1 MYLKRLEMRGFK
13 SFADKTYIDFDNGVT
28 CIVGPNGSGKSN
40 ITDAVRWV
48 LGEQKI
54 KTLRGTKMEDI
65 IFNGTNH
72 RKRLGM
78 AEVTLIFDNSERFFS
93 LDYNEVKVCR
103 RIYRSGESEYL
114 INDTNCRLK
123 DVRDLFMDTGIGTDG
138 YSIIGQGRIE
148 RVLSN
153 NPDER
158 RQLFEEA
165 AGIVKFKTRKR
176 ETERKLDNTEQN
188 LIRIEDIF
196 GELSSRV
203 EPLRIESEKAKRH
216 IELTDKLSELE
227 LNLFINEL
235 ESVDK
240 KIEKETQNVSET
252 SIALQEN
259 SASQKHLFEEKNQ
272 LNNKIEAAN
281 QSLINVQ
288 NSFYEDKNVIAGLDG
303 EMNVLKVKMETN
315 HNEELR
321 LKEVLKGNNEKLQSV
336 KDDKDKA
343 LNDKE
348 TLTESLQS
356 IQTEI
361 TTKQQNFE
369 LVSNALF
376 DAENL
381 SDTHRQSIIQ
391 KLNEVEKNKSE
402 IGSYHTILDNHTARR
417 ETLDKEIA
425 ETDELTDDAKKRE
438 KDHDQQLQ
446 GLKSSEAEL
455 ITESDALKAS
465 LKVFESKLNH
475 DGVLLNEQRKK
486 LTEYSTECTL
496 LKQMEKDH
504 AGYDHSVKK
513 ALQMV
518 DHNSDLK
525 KGLNGVV
532 ASLMSIPK
540 KYEVALEIALGK
552 SIQNLVVETPS
563 DAKQMIAE
571 LKRTKGGRVTFIPLS
586 AIKSKGDQKTVLQA
600 LSNIKGYIGK
610 ANDLFDY
617 DSKYNVLYDYL
628 VGRTVIVD
636 TVETATEVLK
646 IKDLKYKV
654 VTLEGDVFIPGGTI
668 TGGSYKSRSAGILSR
683 KRKIDELEESVIK
696 TDAIIK
702 DLAEQVQKI
711 RDEQKESQYAFDQNS
726 KISEEIRLQIAKK
739 ENDIQVVKDELNRL
753 ISLSGKRKSERIII
767 DNDIK
772 SVHDSI
778 TAKEDL
784 INKLESE
791 NKNLKIKI
799 TEDASNLDG
808 LKLKMQ
814 AIRES
819 LTEVRVKNASLLE
832 NLKNVELNLNRLNE
846 VHDQMLDQSDSSQA
860 LLSEG
865 TIVLNSLKES
875 LEVLTHKKESIIN
888 ASSNKHVEI
897 EKIQENIKAFEKSIL
912 EINTNNKAL
921 FDYIEN
927 LRETLH
933 KYEIRKAK
941 VDVHREDIAARLFE
955 RYEMTPEDA
964 IKCKKDIDMSGAN
977 KDIKEI
983 KRELK
988 EIGDVSVLAIE
999 EYEEVY
1005 ERYHFLKEQHDDLVE
1020 ARNVLKKLIRELEKE
1035 MKEKFMDCFNIV
1047 KVNFADIFESL
1058 FVGGTAELTLL
1069 DPENVLESDI
1079 GINVQ
1084 PPGKK
1089 LQNISLLS
1097 GGEKALTAIALL
1109 FAILKTKPAPFCI
1122 LDEIEAA
1129 LDDVNVYRF
1138 ADFLKEFTKNSQFVI
1153 ITHRKGTMEIADNLF
1168 GVTMQEFGIS
1178 KMLSVKLEDAILE

>member
-1 MYLKRLEMRGFK
+1 VYLKRLEMRGFK

-72 RKRLGM
+72 RKKLGM
-78 AEVTLIFDNSERFFS
+78 AEVTLVFDNSERYFS

-103 RIYRSGESEYL
+103 RVYRSGESEYL

-196 GELSSRV
+196 SELSGRV
-203 EPLRIESEKAKRH
+203 EPLRIESEKAKKH
-216 IELTDKLSELE
+216 IELTDRLSELE
-227 LNLFINEL
+227 LNLFINEI

-240 KIEKETQNVSET
+240 KIQKETQNLNDT

-272 LNNKIEAAN
+272 LNLKIESSN
-281 QSLINVQ
+281 QALINVQ
-288 NSFYEDKNVIAGLDG
+288 NSFYEDKNVIAGIDG
-303 EMNVLKVKMETN
+303 DMNVVKTKMDAN
-315 HNEELR
+315 QSEEAR
-321 LKEVLKGNNEKLQSV
+321 LKAVLEANNIQVQEVKTK
-336 KDDKDKA
+336 KDAAIQQKDE
-343 LNDKE
+343 LTE
-348 TLTESLQS
+348 TLSGIQS
-356 IQTEI
+356 EI
-361 TTKQQNFE
+361 ASKQQNFE
-369 LVSNALF
+369 TVSNALF
-376 DAENL
+376 DAENM
-381 SDTHRQSIIQ
+381 SEAHRQSIIT
-391 KLNEVEKNKSE
+391 KLNEAEKNKSE
-402 IGSYHTILDNHTARR
+402 IGSYHTILENHMARR
-417 ETLDKEIA
+417 ETLDKEID
-425 ETDELTDDAKKRE
+425 ETDALAEEAKT
-438 KDHDQQLQ
+438 KDKEHDHQLQ
-446 GLKSSEAEL
+446 GFKESESNLNKESEKLKS
-455 ITESDALKAS
+455 ALK
-465 LKVFESKLNH
+465 KFEVQLQN
-475 DGVLLNEQRKK
+475 DNVLLNDQRKK

-518 DHNSDLK
+518 DRNTNLK
-525 KGLNGVV
+525 EGLDGVV

-552 SIQNLVVETPS
+552 SIQNLVVETPN
-563 DAKQMIAE
+563 DAKKIIAE
-571 LKRTKGGRVTFIPLS
+571 LKRTNGGRVTFIPLS
-586 AIKSKGDQKTVLQA
+586 TIKSKGDQKNILNA
-600 LSNIKGYIGK
+600 LGKIKGYIGK
-610 ANDLFDY
+610 ANELFDY
-617 DSKYNVLYDYL
+617 DSKYDVLYDYL

-636 TVETATEVLK
+636 TVETATEALK

-683 KRKIDELEESVIK
+683 KRKIDELEESIVQTDDEIK
-696 TDAIIK
+696 K
-702 DLAEQVQKI
+702 LSEQVQKL
-711 RDEQKESQYAFDQNS
+711 RDDQKEYRYEYEQNS

-739 ENDIQVVKDELNRL
+739 ENDIQVVKDELTRL
-753 ISLSGKRKSERIII
+753 MSLSSKRKSERIII
-767 DNDIK
+767 ENDIQ
-772 SVHDSI
+772 SVHDAI
-778 TAKEDL
+778 TKKED
-784 INKLESE
+784 IIKQLEAE
-791 NKNLKIKI
+791 NKELELQIS
-799 TEDASNLDG
+799 EDLTKLDG

-814 AIRES
+814 SLRES
-819 LTEVRVKNASLLE
+819 LTEVKVKNASLLE
-832 NLKNVELNLNRLNE
+832 TLKNVELDLNRLNE
-846 VHDQMLDQSDSSQA
+846 SHNLLLDQSDQSQQ
-860 LLSEG
+860 LLNDG
-865 TIVLNSLKES
+865 IVLLNELKES
-875 LEVLTHKKESIIN
+875 LEVLSKKKESIN
-888 ASSNKHVEI
+888 KASSNKHVEM
-897 EKIQENIKAFEKSIL
+897 EKIHKDIKSYEKSIH

-933 KYEIRKAK
+933 KYEIKKAK
-941 VDVHREDIAARLFE
+941 YDVHREDIAARLFE

-964 IKCKKDIDMSGAN
+964 IKCKKDIDVTGAN

-983 KRELK
+983 RRELK
-988 EIGDVSVLAIE
+988 VIGDVNIHAIE

-1020 ARNVLKKLIRELEKE
+1020 ARNTLKKLIRELEKE
-1035 MKEKFMDCFNIV
+1035 MKEKFLLCFDVV
-1047 KVNFADIFESL
+1047 KIHFAEIFENL
-1058 FVGGTAELTLL
+1058 FVGGSAELTLL
-1069 DPENVLESDI
+1069 DPDNVLESDI

-1138 ADFLKEFTKNSQFVI
+1138 ADFLKEFTRNSQFVI

-1178 KMLSVKLEDAILE
+1178 KMISVKLEDAILE

>member
-1 MYLKRLEMRGFK
+1 MRGFK
-13 SFADKTYIDFDNGVT
+13 SFADKTGIDFDNGVT

-48 LGEQKI
+48 LGEQKV

-72 RKRLGM
+72 RKKLGM
-78 AEVTLIFDNSERFFS
+78 AEVTLIFDNSERYFS

-123 DVRDLFMDTGIGTDG
+123 DVRDIFMDTGIGTDG

-153 NPDER
+153 NLDER

-196 GELSSRV
+196 GELSNRV

-216 IELTDKLSELE
+216 IKLTDKLSELE
-227 LNLFINEL
+227 LNLFINEI

-240 KIEKETQNVSET
+240 KIEKETRHVSET
-252 SIALQEN
+252 SAALQEN
-259 SASQKHLFEEKNQ
+259 NASQKHLFEEKNQ
-272 LNNKIEAAN
+272 LNKKIEASN
-281 QSLINVQ
+281 QSLIDVQ
-288 NSFYEDKNVIAGLDG
+288 NSFYEDKNIIAGIDG
-303 EMNVLKVKMETN
+303 DINVLKAKLEAN
-315 HNEELR
+315 HKEELR
-321 LKEVLKGNNEKLQSV
+321 LKEVLKNNCEKVQSV
-336 KDDKDKA
+336 KVDKDNA
-343 LNDKE
+343 LSQKE
-348 TLTESLQS
+348 TVKESLQS

-361 TTKQQNFE
+361 SSKQQNFE

-376 DAENL
+376 DIENL
-381 SDTHRQSIIQ
+381 SDSHRQSIIK
-391 KLNEVEKNKSE
+391 KLNEVEKNKSD
-402 IGSYHTILDNHTARR
+402 IASYHTILENHTARR
-417 ETLDKEIA
+417 ETLNTEIT
-425 ETDELTDDAKKRE
+425 ETDALIDGAKKRE
-438 KDHDQQLQ
+438 KDHDHQFQ
-446 GLKSSEAEL
+446 GLKSSEVEL
-455 ITESDALKAS
+455 IEESHTLRSA

-475 DGVLLNEQRKK
+475 EGVLLNEHRKK

-540 KYEVALEIALGK
+540 KYEIALEIALGK

-563 DAKQMIAE
+563 DAKKMIAE
-571 LKRTKGGRVTFIPLS
+571 LKRTNGGRVTFIPLS
-586 AIKSKGDQKTVLQA
+586 GIKSKGDQNNVLQT
-600 LSNIKGYIGK
+600 LQKMKGYIGK
-610 ANDLFDY
+610 ANDLFEY
-617 DSKYNVLYDYL
+617 DTKYNVLYDYL
-628 VGRTVIVD
+628 VGRTIIVD
-636 TVETATEVLK
+636 SVETATDVLK

-696 TDAIIK
+696 TDKTIQKMA
-702 DLAEQVQKI
+702 DQLQKI
-711 RDEQKESQYAFDQNS
+711 RDDQKDSKYAFDQNA

-739 ENDIQVVKDELNRL
+739 ENDIQVVKDELYRL
-753 ISLSGKRKSERIII
+753 ISLSGKRKSERIVIE
-767 DNDIK
+767 NDIN

-778 TAKEDL
+778 NSKNNL
-784 INKLESE
+784 IETLEYE
-791 NKNLKIKI
+791 NKDLQIKI
-799 TEDASNLDG
+799 TEDTSNLDG
-808 LKLKMQ
+808 LKRKMQ
-814 AIRES
+814 SIREAV
-819 LTEVRVKNASLLE
+819 TDVRVKNASLLE
-832 NLKNVELNLNRLNE
+832 NLKNIELDLNRLNE
-846 VHDQMLDQSDSSQA
+846 AHNQMLDQSDNSQA
-860 LLSEG
+860 LLNEG
-865 TIVLNSLKES
+865 ILVSNGLKDINETLLDKKASILKTSL
-875 LEVLTHKKESIIN
+875 
-888 ASSNKHVEI
+888 NKHIEM
-897 EKIQENIKAFEKSIL
+897 EKIQENIKSYEKNIL
-912 EINTNNKAL
+912 EINTNNKSL

-988 EIGDVSVLAIE
+988 DIGEVSIHAIE

-1020 ARNVLKKLIRELEKE
+1020 ARNVLRKLIRALEKE
-1035 MKEKFMDCFNIV
+1035 MKEKFLDCFDVV
-1047 KVNFADIFESL
+1047 KVHFAEIFESL
-1058 FVGGTAELTLL
+1058 FIGGTAELTIL
-1069 DPENVLESDI
+1069 DPDNVLESDI

-1109 FAILKTKPAPFCI
+1109 FAILKTKPAPFCF

-1138 ADFLKEFTKNSQFVI
+1138 ADFLQEFTKNSQFVI

-1178 KMLSVKLEDAILE
+1178 KMISVKLEDAILE

>member
-72 RKRLGM
+72 RKKLGM
-78 AEVTLIFDNSERFFS
+78 AEVTLVFDNSERYFS

-103 RIYRSGESEYL
+103 RVYRSGESEYL

-153 NPDER
+153 NPEER

-196 GELSSRV
+196 SELAGRV
-203 EPLRIESEKAKRH
+203 EPLRIESEKAKKH
-216 IELTDKLSELE
+216 IELTDRLSELE
-227 LNLFINEL
+227 LNLFINEI

-240 KIEKETQNVSET
+240 KIQKETQNLNET
-252 SIALQEN
+252 SMALQEN
-259 SASQKHLFEEKNQ
+259 SASQKHLFEEKSQ
-272 LNNKIEAAN
+272 LNLKIESSN
-281 QSLINVQ
+281 QALVNVQ
-288 NSFYEDKNVIAGLDG
+288 NSFYEDKNVIAGIDG
-303 EMNVLKVKMETN
+303 EMNVIKTKMDAN
-315 HNEELR
+315 QSEEAR
-321 LKEVLKGNNEKLQSV
+321 LKTVLEANDVHLQEVKIQ
-336 KDDKDKA
+336 KDTKIQQKD
-343 LNDKE
+343 E
-348 TLTESLQS
+348 LTEMLSGIQS
-356 IQTEI
+356 EI
-361 TTKQQNFE
+361 SSKQQNFE
-369 LVSNALF
+369 MVSNALF

-381 SDTHRQSIIQ
+381 SETHRQSIIT
-391 KLNEVEKNKSE
+391 KLNETEKNRSE
-402 IGSYHTILDNHTARR
+402 ISSYHTILDNHIKRR
-417 ETLDKEIA
+417 ETLDNEIE
-425 ETDELTDDAKKRE
+425 ETDALAEEAKTKEKELDHQLIGLKESEANLIKESE
-438 KDHDQQLQ
+438 KLKSALKTFEVQLQ
-446 GLKSSEAEL
+446 N
-455 ITESDALKAS
+455 D
-465 LKVFESKLNH
+465 N
-475 DGVLLNEQRKK
+475 VLLNDQRKK
-486 LTEYSTECTL
+486 LTEYTTECTL

-504 AGYDHSVKK
+504 AGYDQSVKK

-518 DHNSDLK
+518 DRQSNLK
-525 KGLNGVV
+525 EGLNGVV

-552 SIQNLVVETPS
+552 SIQNLVVETPN
-563 DAKQMIAE
+563 DAKKIIAE
-571 LKRTKGGRVTFIPLS
+571 LKRTNGGRVTFIPLS
-586 AIKSKGDQKTVLQA
+586 TIKSKGDQKNNLKA
-600 LSNIKGYIGK
+600 LEQLEGYIGK
-610 ANDLFDY
+610 ANELFDY
-617 DSKYNVLYDYL
+617 DSKYDVLYDYL

-636 TVETATEVLK
+636 TVETATEALK

-683 KRKIDELEESVIK
+683 KRKIDELEEMVVQTDEEIK
-696 TDAIIK
+696 K
-702 DLAEQVQKI
+702 LSEQVQKV
-711 RDEQKESQYAFDQNS
+711 REAQKEYRYDYEQNS

-739 ENDIQVVKDELNRL
+739 ENDIQVVKDELSRL
-753 ISLSGKRKSERIII
+753 MSLSSKRKSERIII
-767 DNDIK
+767 ENDIQ
-772 SVHDSI
+772 SVHDAI
-778 TAKEDL
+778 TKKED
-784 INKLESE
+784 IIKQLESE
-791 NKNLKIKI
+791 NQELELKI
-799 TEDASNLDG
+799 TEDVTKLEG

-814 AIRES
+814 SLRES
-819 LTEVRVKNASLLE
+819 LTEVKVKNASLLE
-832 NLKNVELNLNRLNE
+832 TFKNVELDLNRLNE
-846 VHDQMLDQSDSSQA
+846 SHNLLLDQSDQSQQ
-860 LLSEG
+860 LLNDG
-865 TIVLNSLKES
+865 IIILNELKDS
-875 LEVLTHKKESIIN
+875 LEVLSQKKEAIN
-888 ASSNKHVEI
+888 KASTNKHVEI
-897 EKIQENIKAFEKSIL
+897 EKIHNDIKAYEKSIL

-933 KYEIRKAK
+933 KYEIKK
-941 VDVHREDIAARLFE
+941 TKYDVHREDIAARLFE

-964 IKCKKDIDMSGAN
+964 IKCKKDIDVSGAN

-988 EIGDVSVLAIE
+988 SIGDVNIHAIE

-1005 ERYHFLKEQHDDLVE
+1005 ERYHFLKEQHDDLVA
-1020 ARNVLKKLIRELEKE
+1020 ARNTLKKLIRELEKE
-1035 MKEKFMDCFNIV
+1035 MKEKFLLCFDVV
-1047 KVNFADIFESL
+1047 KVNFAEIFESL
-1058 FVGGTAELTLL
+1058 FVGGSAELTIM
-1069 DPENVLESDI
+1069 DPDNVLESDI

-1089 LQNISLLS
+1089 LQSISLLS

-1138 ADFLKEFTKNSQFVI
+1138 ADFLKEFTRNSQFVI

>member
-72 RKRLGM
+72 RKKLGM
-78 AEVTLIFDNSERFFS
+78 AEVTLVFDNSERYFS

-103 RIYRSGESEYL
+103 RVYRSGESEYL

-153 NPDER
+153 NPEER

-196 GELSSRV
+196 SELAGRV
-203 EPLRIESEKAKRH
+203 EPLRIESEKAKKH
-216 IELTDKLSELE
+216 IELTDRLSELE
-227 LNLFINEL
+227 LNLFINEI

-240 KIEKETQNVSET
+240 KIQKETQNLNET

-272 LNNKIEAAN
+272 LNLKIESSN
-281 QSLINVQ
+281 QALVNVQ
-288 NSFYEDKNVIAGLDG
+288 NSFYEDKNVIAGIDG
-303 EMNVLKVKMETN
+303 EMNVVKTKMDAN
-315 HNEELR
+315 QSEEAR
-321 LKEVLKGNNEKLQSV
+321 LKTVLEVNNVRLQEV
-336 KDDKDKA
+336 KTQKDAAIQQKDE
-343 LNDKE
+343 LTE
-348 TLTESLQS
+348 TLSGIQS
-356 IQTEI
+356 EI
-361 TTKQQNFE
+361 SSKQQNFE
-369 LVSNALF
+369 TVSNALF
-376 DAENL
+376 DAENM
-381 SDTHRQSIIQ
+381 SETHRQSIIA
-391 KLNEVEKNKSE
+391 KLNEAEKNKSE
-402 IGSYHTILDNHTARR
+402 IGSYHTILDNHITRR
-417 ETLDKEIA
+417 ETLDKEIE
-425 ETDELTDDAKKRE
+425 ETDALAEEAKTKE
-438 KDHDQQLQ
+438 KEHDHQLIGLKESEANLIKESEKLKSALKTFEVQLQ
-446 GLKSSEAEL
+446 N
-455 ITESDALKAS
+455 D
-465 LKVFESKLNH
+465 N
-475 DGVLLNEQRKK
+475 VLLNDQRKK
-486 LTEYSTECTL
+486 LTEYTTECTL

-504 AGYDHSVKK
+504 AGYDQSVKK

-518 DHNSDLK
+518 DRQSNLK
-525 KGLNGVV
+525 EGLNGVV

-552 SIQNLVVETPS
+552 SIQNLVVETPN
-563 DAKQMIAE
+563 DAKKIIAE
-571 LKRTKGGRVTFIPLS
+571 LKRTNGGRVTFIPLS
-586 AIKSKGDQKTVLQA
+586 TIKSKGDQKNNLKA
-600 LSNIKGYIGK
+600 LEQLEGYIGK
-610 ANDLFDY
+610 ANELFDY
-617 DSKYNVLYDYL
+617 DSKYDVLYDYL

-636 TVETATEVLK
+636 TVETATEALR

-654 VTLEGDVFIPGGTI
+654 VTLEGDVFISGGTI

-683 KRKIDELEESVIK
+683 KRKIDELEEMVVQTDKEIK
-696 TDAIIK
+696 K
-702 DLAEQVQKI
+702 LSEQVQKI
-711 RDEQKESQYAFDQNS
+711 RDDQKEYRYDYEQNS

-739 ENDIQVVKDELNRL
+739 ENDIQVVKDELSRL
-753 ISLSGKRKSERIII
+753 MSLSSKRKSERIII
-767 DNDIK
+767 ENDIQT
-772 SVHDSI
+772 VHDAI
-778 TAKEDL
+778 TKKED
-784 INKLESE
+784 IIKQLESE
-791 NKNLKIKI
+791 NQDLELKI
-799 TEDASNLDG
+799 TEDVTKLDG

-814 AIRES
+814 SLRES
-819 LTEVRVKNASLLE
+819 LTEVKVKNASLLE
-832 NLKNVELNLNRLNE
+832 TQKNVELDLNRLNE
-846 VHDQMLDQSDSSQA
+846 SHNLLLDQSDQSQQ
-860 LLSEG
+860 LLNDG
-865 TIVLNSLKES
+865 ITILNELKDS
-875 LEVLTHKKESIIN
+875 LEVLSQKKEAIN
-888 ASSNKHVEI
+888 KASSNKHVEMD
-897 EKIQENIKAFEKSIL
+897 KIHKNIKAYEKSIL

-933 KYEIRKAK
+933 KYEIRKIK
-941 VDVHREDIAARLFE
+941 YDVHREDIAARLFE

-964 IKCKKDIDMSGAN
+964 IKCKKDIDVSGAN

-988 EIGDVSVLAIE
+988 IIGDVNIHAIE

-1005 ERYHFLKEQHDDLVE
+1005 ERYHFLKEQHDDLV
-1020 ARNVLKKLIRELEKE
+1020 AGRNTLKKLIRELEKE
-1035 MKEKFMDCFNIV
+1035 MIEKFLDCFDVV
-1047 KVNFADIFESL
+1047 KVHFAEIFESL
-1058 FVGGTAELTLL
+1058 FVGGSAELTIL
-1069 DPENVLESDI
+1069 DPDNVLESDI

-1089 LQNISLLS
+1089 LQSISLLS

-1138 ADFLKEFTKNSQFVI
+1138 ADFLKEFTRNSQFVI

>member
-72 RKRLGM
+72 RKKLGM
-78 AEVTLIFDNSERFFS
+78 AEVTLVFDNSERYFS

-103 RIYRSGESEYL
+103 RVYRSGESEYL

-153 NPDER
+153 NPEER

-196 GELSSRV
+196 SELAGRV
-203 EPLRIESEKAKRH
+203 EPLRIESEKAKKH
-216 IELTDKLSELE
+216 IELTDRLSELE
-227 LNLFINEL
+227 LNLFINEI

-240 KIEKETQNVSET
+240 KIQKETQNLNET
-252 SIALQEN
+252 TIALQEN

-272 LNNKIEAAN
+272 LNLKIESDN
-281 QSLINVQ
+281 QALVNVQ
-288 NSFYEDKNVIAGLDG
+288 NSFYEDKNVIAGIDG
-303 EMNVLKVKMETN
+303 EMNVVKTKMDAN
-315 HNEELR
+315 QSEEAR
-321 LKEVLKGNNEKLQSV
+321 LKTVLEVNNVRLQEV
-336 KDDKDKA
+336 KTQKDAAIQQKDE
-343 LNDKE
+343 LTE
-348 TLTESLQS
+348 TLSGIQS
-356 IQTEI
+356 EI
-361 TTKQQNFE
+361 SSKQQNFE
-369 LVSNALF
+369 TVSNALF
-376 DAENL
+376 DAENM
-381 SDTHRQSIIQ
+381 SETHRQSIIA
-391 KLNEVEKNKSE
+391 KLNEAEKNKSE
-402 IGSYHTILDNHTARR
+402 IGSYHTILDNHITRR
-417 ETLDKEIA
+417 ETLDKEIE
-425 ETDELTDDAKKRE
+425 ETDVLAEEAKTKE
-438 KDHDQQLQ
+438 KEHDHQLIGLKESEANLIKESEKLKSALKTFEVQLQ
-446 GLKSSEAEL
+446 N
-455 ITESDALKAS
+455 D
-465 LKVFESKLNH
+465 N
-475 DGVLLNEQRKK
+475 VLLNDQRKK
-486 LTEYSTECTL
+486 LTEYTTECTL

-504 AGYDHSVKK
+504 AGYDQSVKK

-518 DHNSDLK
+518 DRQSNLK
-525 KGLNGVV
+525 EGLNGVV

-540 KYEVALEIALGK
+540 KYEIALEIALGK
-552 SIQNLVVETPS
+552 SIQNLVVETPN
-563 DAKQMIAE
+563 DAKKIIAE
-571 LKRTKGGRVTFIPLS
+571 LKRTNGGRVTFIPLS
-586 AIKSKGDQKTVLQA
+586 TIKSKGDQKHNLKA
-600 LSNIKGYIGK
+600 LEQLEGYIGK
-610 ANDLFDY
+610 ANELFDY
-617 DSKYNVLYDYL
+617 DSKYDVLYDYL

-636 TVETATEVLK
+636 TVETATEALK

-654 VTLEGDVFIPGGTI
+654 VTLEGDVFISGGTI

-683 KRKIDELEESVIK
+683 KRKIDELEEMVVQTDEEIK
-696 TDAIIK
+696 K
-702 DLAEQVQKI
+702 LSEQVQKI
-711 RDEQKESQYAFDQNS
+711 RDAQKEYRYDYEQNS

-739 ENDIQVVKDELNRL
+739 ENDIQVVKDELSRL
-753 ISLSGKRKSERIII
+753 MSLSSKRKSERIII
-767 DNDIK
+767 ENDIQT
-772 SVHDSI
+772 VHDAI
-778 TAKEDL
+778 TKKED
-784 INKLESE
+784 IIKQLESE
-791 NKNLKIKI
+791 NQDLELKI
-799 TEDASNLDG
+799 TEDVTKLDG

-814 AIRES
+814 SLRES
-819 LTEVRVKNASLLE
+819 LTEVKVKNASLLE
-832 NLKNVELNLNRLNE
+832 TQKNVELDLNRLNE
-846 VHDQMLDQSDSSQA
+846 SHNLLLDQSDQSQQ
-860 LLSEG
+860 LLNDG
-865 TIVLNSLKES
+865 ITILNELKDS
-875 LEVLTHKKESIIN
+875 LEVLSQKKEAIN
-888 ASSNKHVEI
+888 KASSNKHVEM
-897 EKIQENIKAFEKSIL
+897 EKIHKNIKAYEKSIL

-933 KYEIRKAK
+933 KYEIKK
-941 VDVHREDIAARLFE
+941 TKYDVHREDIAARLFD

-964 IKCKKDIDMSGAN
+964 IKCKKDIDVSGAN

-988 EIGDVSVLAIE
+988 IIGDVNIHAIE

-1005 ERYHFLKEQHDDLVE
+1005 ERYHFLKEQHDDLVA
-1020 ARNVLKKLIRELEKE
+1020 ARNTLKKLIRELEKE
-1035 MKEKFMDCFNIV
+1035 MKEKFLLCFDVV
-1047 KVNFADIFESL
+1047 KVNFAAIFESL
-1058 FVGGTAELTLL
+1058 FVGGSAELTIL
-1069 DPENVLESDI
+1069 DPDNVLESDI

-1089 LQNISLLS
+1089 LQSISLLS

-1138 ADFLKEFTKNSQFVI
+1138 ADFLKEFTRNSQFVI

>member
-40 ITDAVRWV
+40 ITDAIRWV

-72 RKRLGM
+72 RKKLGM
-78 AEVTLIFDNSERFFS
+78 AEVTLFFDNSERYFS

-103 RIYRSGESEYL
+103 RVYRSGESEYL

-196 GELSSRV
+196 SELSGRV
-203 EPLRIESEKAKRH
+203 EPLRIESEKAKKH
-216 IELTDKLSELE
+216 IELTDRLSELE
-227 LNLFINEL
+227 LNLFINEI

-240 KIEKETQNVSET
+240 KIQKETENLNET

-272 LNNKIEAAN
+272 LNLKIESSN
-281 QSLINVQ
+281 QALINVQ
-288 NSFYEDKNVIAGLDG
+288 NSFYEDKNVIAGIDG
-303 EMNVLKVKMETN
+303 EMNVVKTKMDAKLSEEERLKAVLDVN
-315 HNEELR
+315 NVR
-321 LKEVLKGNNEKLQSV
+321 LKEVKTQ
-336 KDDKDKA
+336 KDAAIQQKDE
-343 LNDKE
+343 LTE
-348 TLTESLQS
+348 TLSGIQS
-356 IQTEI
+356 EI
-361 TTKQQNFE
+361 SSKQQNFE
-369 LVSNALF
+369 AVSNSLF
-376 DAENL
+376 DAENM
-381 SDTHRQSIIQ
+381 SETHRQSIIA
-391 KLNEVEKNKSE
+391 KLNEAEKNRSE
-402 IGSYHTILDNHTARR
+402 ISSYHTILDNHMARR
-417 ETLDKEIA
+417 ETLDKEIE
-425 ETDELTDDAKKRE
+425 ETDALAEEAKTKE
-438 KDHDQQLQ
+438 KEHDHQLI
-446 GLKSSEAEL
+446 GLKESEANL
-455 ITESDALKAS
+455 IKESEKLKSALKT
-465 LKVFESKLNH
+465 FEVKLQN
-475 DGVLLNEQRKK
+475 DNVLLNDQRKK

-504 AGYDHSVKK
+504 AGYDQSVKK

-518 DHNSDLK
+518 DRQADLK
-525 KGLNGVV
+525 EGLNGVV

-552 SIQNLVVETPS
+552 SIQNLVVETPG
-563 DAKQMIAE
+563 DAKKMIAE
-571 LKRTKGGRVTFIPLS
+571 LKRTNGGRVTFIPLS
-586 AIKSKGDQKTVLQA
+586 TIKSKGDQKNILMA
-600 LSNIKGYIGK
+600 LEQLEGYIGK
-610 ANDLFDY
+610 ANELFDY
-617 DSKYNVLYDYL
+617 DSKYDVLYDYL

-636 TVETATEVLK
+636 TVETATEALK

-683 KRKIDELEESVIK
+683 KRKIDELEEMVVQTDEEIK
-696 TDAIIK
+696 K
-702 DLAEQVQKI
+702 LSEQIQKI
-711 RDEQKESQYAFDQNS
+711 RDDQKEYRYDYEQNS

-739 ENDIQVVKDELNRL
+739 ENDIQVVKDELSRL
-753 ISLSGKRKSERIII
+753 MSLSSKRKSERIII
-767 DNDIK
+767 ENDIQ
-772 SVHDSI
+772 SVHDAI
-778 TAKEDL
+778 TKKED
-784 INKLESE
+784 IIKKLEKE
-791 NKNLKIKI
+791 NKELELKI
-799 TEDASNLDG
+799 TEDVTKLDG

-814 AIRES
+814 SLRES
-819 LTEVRVKNASLLE
+819 LTEVKVKNASLLE
-832 NLKNVELNLNRLNE
+832 TLKNVEMDLNRLNE
-846 VHDQMLDQSDSSQA
+846 SHDLLLDQSDQSQQ
-860 LLSEG
+860 LLNDG
-865 TIVLNSLKES
+865 IIILNELKDSLVELS
-875 LEVLTHKKESIIN
+875 KKKDAIN
-888 ASSNKHVEI
+888 KASSNKHVEM
-897 EKIQENIKAFEKSIL
+897 EKIHKDIKAYEKSIF

-927 LRETLH
+927 LKETLH
-933 KYEIRKAK
+933 KFEIKK
-941 VDVHREDIAARLFE
+941 TKYDVHREDIAARLFE

-964 IKCKKDIDMSGAN
+964 IKCKKDIDVSGAN

-988 EIGDVSVLAIE
+988 IIGDVSIHAIE

-1005 ERYHFLKEQHDDLVE
+1005 ERYHFLKEQHDDLVA
-1020 ARNVLKKLIRELEKE
+1020 ARNTLKKLVRELEKE
-1035 MKEKFMDCFNIV
+1035 MKEKFLLCFDVV
-1047 KVNFADIFESL
+1047 KVNFAEIFESL
-1058 FVGGTAELTLL
+1058 FVGGSAELTIL
-1069 DPENVLESDI
+1069 DIDNVLESDI

-1089 LQNISLLS
+1089 LQSISLLS

-1138 ADFLKEFTKNSQFVI
+1138 ADFLKEFTRNSQFVI

>member
-72 RKRLGM
+72 RKKLGM
-78 AEVTLIFDNSERFFS
+78 AEVTLVFDNSERYFS

-103 RIYRSGESEYL
+103 RVYRSGESEYL

-153 NPDER
+153 NPEER

-196 GELSSRV
+196 SELAGRV
-203 EPLRIESEKAKRH
+203 EPLRIESEKAKKH
-216 IELTDKLSELE
+216 IELTDRLSELE
-227 LNLFINEL
+227 LNLFINEI

-240 KIEKETQNVSET
+240 KIQKETQNLNET

-272 LNNKIEAAN
+272 LNLKIESSN
-281 QSLINVQ
+281 QALVNVQ
-288 NSFYEDKNVIAGLDG
+288 NSFYEDKNVIAGIDG
-303 EMNVLKVKMETN
+303 EMNVVKTKMDAN
-315 HNEELR
+315 QSEEAR
-321 LKEVLKGNNEKLQSV
+321 LKTVLEVNNVRLQEV
-336 KDDKDKA
+336 KTQKDAAIQQKDE
-343 LNDKE
+343 LTE
-348 TLTESLQS
+348 TLSGIQS
-356 IQTEI
+356 EI
-361 TTKQQNFE
+361 SSKQQNFE
-369 LVSNALF
+369 TVSNALF
-376 DAENL
+376 DAENM
-381 SDTHRQSIIQ
+381 SETHRQSIIA
-391 KLNEVEKNKSE
+391 KLNEAEKNKSE
-402 IGSYHTILDNHTARR
+402 IGSYHTILDNHITRR
-417 ETLDKEIA
+417 ETLDKEIE
-425 ETDELTDDAKKRE
+425 ETDALAEEAKTKE
-438 KDHDQQLQ
+438 KEHDHQLIGLKESEANLIKESEKLKSALKTFEVQLQ
-446 GLKSSEAEL
+446 N
-455 ITESDALKAS
+455 D
-465 LKVFESKLNH
+465 N
-475 DGVLLNEQRKK
+475 VLLNDQRKK
-486 LTEYSTECTL
+486 LTEYTTECTL

-504 AGYDHSVKK
+504 AGYDQSVKK

-518 DHNSDLK
+518 DRQSNLK
-525 KGLNGVV
+525 EGLNGVV

-552 SIQNLVVETPS
+552 SIQNLVVETPN
-563 DAKQMIAE
+563 DAKKIIAE
-571 LKRTKGGRVTFIPLS
+571 LKRTNGGRVTFIPLS
-586 AIKSKGDQKTVLQA
+586 TIKSKGDQKNNLKA
-600 LSNIKGYIGK
+600 LEQLEGYIGK
-610 ANDLFDY
+610 ANELFDY
-617 DSKYNVLYDYL
+617 DSKYDVLYDYL

-636 TVETATEVLK
+636 TVETATEALK

-654 VTLEGDVFIPGGTI
+654 VTLEGDVFISGGTI

-683 KRKIDELEESVIK
+683 KRKIDELEEMVVQTDKEIK
-696 TDAIIK
+696 K
-702 DLAEQVQKI
+702 LSEQVQKI
-711 RDEQKESQYAFDQNS
+711 RDDQKEYRYDYEQNS

-739 ENDIQVVKDELNRL
+739 ENDIQVVKDELSRL
-753 ISLSGKRKSERIII
+753 MSLSSKRKSERIII
-767 DNDIK
+767 ENDIQT
-772 SVHDSI
+772 VHDAI
-778 TAKEDL
+778 TKKED
-784 INKLESE
+784 IIKQLESE
-791 NKNLKIKI
+791 NQDLELKI
-799 TEDASNLDG
+799 TEDVTKLDG

-814 AIRES
+814 SLRES
-819 LTEVRVKNASLLE
+819 LTEVKVKNASLLE
-832 NLKNVELNLNRLNE
+832 TQKNVELDLNRLNE
-846 VHDQMLDQSDSSQA
+846 SHNLLLDQSDQSQQ
-860 LLSEG
+860 LLNDG
-865 TIVLNSLKES
+865 ITISNELKDS
-875 LEVLTHKKESIIN
+875 LEVLSQKKEAIN
-888 ASSNKHVEI
+888 KASSNKHVEMD
-897 EKIQENIKAFEKSIL
+897 KIHKNIKAYEKSIL

-933 KYEIRKAK
+933 KYEIRKIK
-941 VDVHREDIAARLFE
+941 YDVHREDIAARLFE

-964 IKCKKDIDMSGAN
+964 IKCKKDIDVSGAN

-988 EIGDVSVLAIE
+988 IIGDVNIHAIE

-1005 ERYHFLKEQHDDLVE
+1005 ERYHFLKEQHDDLV
-1020 ARNVLKKLIRELEKE
+1020 AGRNTLKKLIRELEKE
-1035 MKEKFMDCFNIV
+1035 MKEKFLLCFDVV
-1047 KVNFADIFESL
+1047 KVHFAEIFESL
-1058 FVGGTAELTLL
+1058 FVGGSAELTIL
-1069 DPENVLESDI
+1069 DPDNVLESDI

-1089 LQNISLLS
+1089 LQSISLLS

-1138 ADFLKEFTKNSQFVI
+1138 ADFLKEFTRNSQFVI